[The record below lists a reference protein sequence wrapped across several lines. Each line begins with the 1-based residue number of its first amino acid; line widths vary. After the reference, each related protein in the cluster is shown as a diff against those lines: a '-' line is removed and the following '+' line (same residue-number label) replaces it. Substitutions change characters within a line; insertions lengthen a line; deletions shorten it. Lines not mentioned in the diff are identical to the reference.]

1 MELNLLMID
10 LQVWSMEIMYN
21 GAVSDYNYI
30 INSTHPEFKNKVKL
44 AWREDYFWDKRLV
57 PKTH

>member
-1 MELNLLMID
+1 MID

-21 GAVSDYNYI
+21 GAVSEYNYI

-44 AWREDYFWDKRLV
+44 AWQEDYFWDKRLV